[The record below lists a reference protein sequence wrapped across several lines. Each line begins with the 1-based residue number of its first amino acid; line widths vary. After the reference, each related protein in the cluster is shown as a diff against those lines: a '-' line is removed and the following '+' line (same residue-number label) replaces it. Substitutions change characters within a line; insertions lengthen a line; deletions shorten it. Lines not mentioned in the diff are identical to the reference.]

1 MPPKKSKRTGDKVP
15 PKRVTRAA
23 AKKVSDDESD
33 GTDGAVKD
41 GGKKPAKKPATP
53 TKPAAGGKRKR
64 TDDEDEEDSSP
75 AGTKKLKKPKLS
87 PKSARKVRL
96 EEYLKNRIGDLGFK
110 VEAVKGHDP
119 DDEDED
125 EPDEDWASMRRLR
138 QRCDDR
144 LDEIGEAIRTIGRE
158 KYPDFVIPDHKSDE
172 TRYEKRLKNDEI
184 EYDEEIEPIVEKKKI
199 SKKFPDGKN
208 YPSAKE
214 LGKLVKELEQRFGDE
229 LAKRRVQHP
238 HDYPPEGVKKAK
250 EAAEAKGDS
259 PKLTRSLDKQWN
271 KHGLT
276 LRELLDLY
284 NRYGSQTPAPA
295 HDDLVKKCKQY
306 GLSTV
311 GNLWD
316 LQKAVLM
323 YELASNQRMH
333 GLLQEAINNVI
344 SALGDIEA
352 PGSEHD
358 DGGDDS
364 ADAAG
369 SKGKDKSKDG
379 KGTSASP
386 SGKKGSKS
394 PKGDKT
400 GGTGKAS
407 KDGKEDGKEDGKKG
421 GKKDDKDAGAA
432 KKGGK
437 RSTRSSKK
445 KDLVAED
452 SKLISQKEVTV
463 TEGGQ
468 SQRFAQT
475 NVSGVGNRCMW
486 HAVQLLWLGKQK
498 AKGKVAVAYPVNDRV
513 RDLWNAV
520 MHPTAGTTNPAREAR
535 RRLYTAMQDASDLE
549 PLETRIYNRQMGDT
563 DMLQLVADALDIEIF
578 AYSPQHNDDGTLTWH
593 RYVRGEPQSDPA
605 RQIHLANYMNAVH
618 WTALVPIGDGSIN
631 LPALGPMHRDPAP
644 GEDITVSPLTRL
656 QPGDEDNTDLRPEDE
671 HDSIE
676 DGHVADTTEEEKD
689 DSEDEELEDEDE
701 DGDEDGDDK
710 DKDGAD
716 GGDGGPPPPP
726 PPAGGA
732 AVAITTTAA
741 KRLSSTSRSRP
752 SSRNTIYISS
762 DHGSQSPPGSQKRA
776 RRRARARSKSQ
787 SRSTSRPQGV
797 QKNAQP
803 TQPLS
808 KKARK
813 NKTKALRKI
822 FESFHI
828 GMPSPQNVTGAVR
841 SPYPDSAVFSA

>member
-1 MPPKKSKRTGDKVP
+1 
-15 PKRVTRAA
+15 
-23 AKKVSDDESD
+23 
-33 GTDGAVKD
+33 
-41 GGKKPAKKPATP
+41 
-53 TKPAAGGKRKR
+53 
-64 TDDEDEEDSSP
+64 
-75 AGTKKLKKPKLS
+75 
-87 PKSARKVRL
+87 
-96 EEYLKNRIGDLGFK
+96 
-110 VEAVKGHDP
+110 
-119 DDEDED
+119 
-125 EPDEDWASMRRLR
+125 
-138 QRCDDR
+138 
-144 LDEIGEAIRTIGRE
+144 
-158 KYPDFVIPDHKSDE
+158 
-172 TRYEKRLKNDEI
+172 
-184 EYDEEIEPIVEKKKI
+184 
-199 SKKFPDGKN
+199 
-208 YPSAKE
+208 
-214 LGKLVKELEQRFGDE
+214 
-229 LAKRRVQHP
+229 
-238 HDYPPEGVKKAK
+238 
-250 EAAEAKGDS
+250 
-259 PKLTRSLDKQWN
+259 
-271 KHGLT
+271 
-276 LRELLDLY
+276 
-284 NRYGSQTPAPA
+284 
-295 HDDLVKKCKQY
+295 
-306 GLSTV
+306 
-311 GNLWD
+311 
-316 LQKAVLM
+316 
-323 YELASNQRMH
+323 
-333 GLLQEAINNVI
+333 
-344 SALGDIEA
+344 
-352 PGSEHD
+352 
-358 DGGDDS
+358 
-364 ADAAG
+364 
-369 SKGKDKSKDG
+369 
-379 KGTSASP
+379 
-386 SGKKGSKS
+386 
-394 PKGDKT
+394 
-400 GGTGKAS
+400 
-407 KDGKEDGKEDGKKG
+407 
-421 GKKDDKDAGAA
+421 
-432 KKGGK
+432 
-437 RSTRSSKK
+437 
-445 KDLVAED
+445 
-452 SKLISQKEVTV
+452 
-463 TEGGQ
+463 
-468 SQRFAQT
+468 
-475 NVSGVGNRCMW
+475 
-486 HAVQLLWLGKQK
+486 
-498 AKGKVAVAYPVNDRV
+498 
-513 RDLWNAV
+513 
-520 MHPTAGTTNPAREAR
+520 
-535 RRLYTAMQDASDLE
+535 
-549 PLETRIYNRQMGDT
+549 
-563 DMLQLVADALDIEIF
+563 MLQLVADALDIEIF

-828 GMPSPQNVTGAVR
+828 GMPSPQNMTGAVR